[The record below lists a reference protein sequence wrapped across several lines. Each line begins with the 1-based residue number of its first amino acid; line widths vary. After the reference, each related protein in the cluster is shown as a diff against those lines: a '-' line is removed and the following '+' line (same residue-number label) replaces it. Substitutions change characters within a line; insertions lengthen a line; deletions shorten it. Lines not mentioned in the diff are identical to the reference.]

1 MSKST
6 SLKRQKNFVQIF
18 CQSYQLYQ
26 NFRASILFILTYW
39 YWKSVYPF
47 KSCDG
52 FFKDLRNWRF
62 CGKFWVNW
70 LFCSA
75 KKILSNF
82 FVRATKYTKISG
94 PLSFWFWYW
103 YIENLLIR
111 LKAVMV
117 SLKTSE
123 TEDSYHKIGKSV
135 FSNIKELCCKKSLWQ
150 SFKIQKSEMIVSKDF
165 PLASSWCTPFFL

>member
-1 MSKST
+1 M
-6 SLKRQKNFVQIF
+6 
-18 CQSYQLYQ
+18 YQ
-26 NFRASILFILTYW
+26 NFRAFILFILTYW

-62 CGKFWVNW
+62 CRKFWVNR

-117 SLKTSE
+117 SLKILIIKWE
-123 TEDSYHKIGKSV
+123 NQF
-135 FSNIKELCCKKSLWQ
+135 FSNIKELCGEKSLWQ

-165 PLASSWCTPFFL
+165 SLALSWCTQFFPTTVITSTTRSNEAACVWT